1 MLLLIRHE
9 HRPPVAPEPVGNR
22 RVEQEQEVVKVHVG
36 HGQLPISERQ
46 RQVAQL
52 HIRRELYQ
60 QVQYRH
66 QRQSDGE
73 NHAADDGIRP
83 AVHAQQCRQLAVVM
97 LRQRAVHTEHHRRA
111 KPQLRQR
118 QHIQHVGVQPVDAQV
133 HLAQVA
139 DEHRPCDKAQKQHQR
154 LGHGT
159 AHQVMQD
166 VLRPRTGLRSGAHDS
181 RRTYSAVGRL
191 SVSMPFFRQYVSSA
205 RRVTMPMKMS
215 RSSRRQKFIFSRG

>member
-36 HGQLPISERQ
+36 HGQLPTSERQ

-111 KPQLRQR
+111 EPQLRQR
-118 QHIQHVGVQPVDAQV
+118 QHIQHVGVQPVDA
-133 HLAQVA
+133 
-139 DEHRPCDKAQKQHQR
+139 
-154 LGHGT
+154 
-159 AHQVMQD
+159 
-166 VLRPRTGLRSGAHDS
+166 
-181 RRTYSAVGRL
+181 
-191 SVSMPFFRQYVSSA
+191 
-205 RRVTMPMKMS
+205 
-215 RSSRRQKFIFSRG
+215 